1 MNTGEDLH
9 SSDQR
14 RMEEDRPSAYP
25 FPWDP
30 NNAHAILQWT
40 IDHQLDHLIYGFE
53 LGNEQNTKYTGA
65 QQVSV
70 DPNLPAF

>member
-9 SSDQR
+9 RSDQR

-30 NNAHAILQWT
+30 NNARAILQWT

-53 LGNEQNTKYTGA
+53 LGTSRTP
-65 QQVSV
+65 ST
-70 DPNLPAF
+70 PAPSRSASTNAHF